1 VVAPGE
7 YACEVS
13 APVCLIVN
21 PSAGGGK
28 AGRVLADVLA
38 ALRAHDLQVHSELTR
53 DLDHARELALVAGRA
68 GETVVCLSGDG
79 MVGAVAD
86 VLREIPESLLGVL
99 PGGRGNDL
107 ARVLGISADPVKAC
121 ATIAAGFSRKLDL
134 GEILPRAGSSPEAAP
149 KGHIAGAR
157 GMGLEGKAFVG
168 IASVG
173 FDSDANRVANEA
185 PAWLGGLVYAYGALR
200 ALLFWKPARFEIELS
215 GLSVDRDGLKTSAGA
230 GTSDSS
236 GARHRFVGYTV
247 GAANSKTYG
256 GGMRAAP
263 DALLDDAL
271 LDVVVLENASKLR
284 FLTRIL
290 PKVFSGA
297 HVREPNVRVF
307 RAREVSISADRP
319 FTMYADGDPI
329 GELPLRVRAIGGA
342 VRVLVPAGPA
352 GADAFLVSAAGADA
366 APAGR

>member
-1 VVAPGE
+1 M
-7 YACEVS
+7 S

-28 AGRVLADVLA
+28 GGRVLPAVVG
-38 ALRAHDLQVHSELTR
+38 ALEGHGLQVRCELTR
-53 DLDHARELALVAGRA
+53 DLDHARALALAGARA

-86 VLREIPESLLGVL
+86 MLREVPGALFGVL

-107 ARVLGISADPVKAC
+107 ARVLGIAADPVQAC

-134 GEILPRAGSSPEAAP
+134 GEVG
-149 KGHIAGAR
+149 GH
-157 GMGLEGKAFVG
+157 AFVG

-173 FDSDANRVANEA
+173 FDSEANRIANEA

-200 ALLFWKPARFEIELS
+200 ALLSWRLAHFEIELDPP
-215 GLSVDRDGLKTSAGA
+215 GE
-230 GTSDSS
+230 
-236 GARHRFVGYTV
+236 RHSFTGYTV

-263 DALLDDAL
+263 HALLDDGL
-271 LDVVVLENASKLR
+271 LDVVVLESVSKLR

-319 FTMYADGDPI
+319 FTVYADGDPI
-329 GELPLRVRAIGGA
+329 GELPLRVRTLPGA
-342 VRVLVPAGPA
+342 VRVLVPSDGA
-352 GADAFLVSAAGADA
+352 GADAFLGDTGADVD
-366 APAGR
+366 PARR